1 MKAVI
6 TGDIILKVSSSLWMK
21 DLKSVLNAYG
31 NEPKDWEIYRGDSFQ
46 LVLILL
52 MLVIALLLK
61 ATIKQHKA
69 LDVRM
74 AIGIGTIDYT
84 SNKVTES
91 NGSAFI
97 NSGECFGLKK
107 QTLGIQTPWSGFDE
121 TFTIILQLV
130 VLFADKWT
138 TTSAE
143 IIKKH

>member
-6 TGDIILKVSSSLWMK
+6 TGDIINSRKLSSLWMK
-21 DLKSVLNAYG
+21 DLKDVLSFYG
-31 NEPKDWEIYRGDSFQ
+31 NEPKIYRGESFQ
-46 LVLILL
+46 LVADLADA
-52 MLVIALLLK
+52 LVIVLLLK

-69 LDVRM
+69 LDVRI

-97 NSGECFGLKK
+97 NSGGMFTRIKNKLWEYKRLGLDL
-107 QTLGIQTPWSGFDE
+107 TRDFYNY
-121 TFTIILQLV
+121 FQLV

-138 TTSAE
+138 TTSA
-143 IIKKH
+143 